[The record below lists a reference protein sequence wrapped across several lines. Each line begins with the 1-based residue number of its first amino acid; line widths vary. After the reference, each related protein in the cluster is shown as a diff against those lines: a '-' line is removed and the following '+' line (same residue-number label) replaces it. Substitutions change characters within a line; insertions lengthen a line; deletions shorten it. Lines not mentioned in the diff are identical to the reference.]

1 MLIVGYERREN
12 YMPLR
17 EWLFMAY
24 TARDGSYISA
34 VRTYYY
40 SKGVEIYCAPTVDSR
55 PVWQHT
61 MRHIA
66 LEGRCF
72 VLSACQFSEEKDY
85 PDDHAVS
92 DSASRNPKNVMIAG
106 GSVIVNPLGEVLAGP
121 LLGREGVL
129 TADLD
134 LDDIVRGKFD
144 LDVVG
149 HYARPDSK

>member
-1 MLIVGYERREN
+1 MTRV
-12 YMPLR
+12 
-17 EWLFMAY
+17 
-24 TARDGSYISA
+24 

-40 SKGVEIYCAPTVDSR
+40 SQGTQIYCAPTVDSR

-61 MRHIA
+61 MNHIA

-72 VLSACQFSEEKDY
+72 VLSACQFAREKDY
-85 PDDHAVS
+85 PSGHAVADAS
-92 DSASRNPKNVMIAG
+92 NRNDSNVVIAG
-106 GSVIVNPLGEVLAGP
+106 GSVIINPLGKILAGP
-121 LLGREGVL
+121 LLDKEGIL

-149 HYARPDSK
+149 HYARPDGACLPAGGYPLYWHS

>member
-1 MLIVGYERREN
+1 MD
-12 YMPLR
+12 
-17 EWLFMAY
+17 Y
-24 TARDGSYISA
+24 TI
-34 VRTYYY
+34 VRTFYY
-40 SKGVEIYCAPTVDSR
+40 SEGTEIYCAPTVDAR
-55 PVWQHT
+55 PSWQHT

-72 VLSACQFSEEKDY
+72 VLSACQYSEEKDY
-85 PDDHAVS
+85 PAGHAGVDPS
-92 DSASRNPKNVMIAG
+92 NRNPYNVMIGG

-129 TADLD
+129 VADLD

-149 HYARPDSK
+149 HYARPDSEQPRTLMLWRERDCLRVIV